1 MFRFFR
7 EARISTKLT
16 GTIATALA
24 GLCIMCAI
32 AVLAARTIESLGRE
46 LYVESSKASNAQM
59 GLAVAIERAIGAV
72 HSAPSELDL
81 ARLKAT
87 RARFNSLLDETRQIL
102 AQKAGSIADPAIR
115 QSADEIARKLA
126 IFSVEA
132 NKVFDLSASFDQ
144 PNAILTLTEKVAPV
158 EVAME
163 AALQQFRRAA
173 EQYDAGRVAGMHA
186 TTATVTWVVI
196 GLGGLIVVGLS
207 ALAYI
212 VVSRGVVRPINAVNR
227 GMIRLAE
234 GDTATEVPHLDR
246 SDEIGA
252 MAQAV
257 EVFKRNMIHAAQLA
271 DQQAAARTA
280 RGRRQEAMERHT
292 EEFGT
297 SVTGV
302 MATLTTSAAGMSH
315 AADAMARASD
325 AVRQEAETTS
335 GVAANSSRDLTAVA
349 AAVEELTSSFS
360 EIARQVTTASGAS
373 RQAVRRAEASQSTI
387 QGLTESTARI
397 GDVVRLISDIAGRT
411 NLLAL
416 NATIEAARAGEA
428 GKGFAVVAGEVKAL
442 ATQTAKATAEIA
454 GQIDKVRG
462 ATDATIAAMTEISD
476 MIGQMDSV
484 STAIASAVEEQS
496 ATAREIAANVQTVT
510 TATLRSTQAMGHVVV
525 VADRAGSA
533 SREVITGA
541 VNIRQEADTLR
552 TQVDQFLA
560 AVRDDSGD
568 RRRLERVDG
577 GNLTATLR
585 LPGQSAISVSVQDI
599 SSSAVALV
607 CTQTVSVGTDVSIEL
622 PDAGGEM
629 TGKVVRADG
638 GTLVI
643 GLGQDATT
651 QSHVDRA
658 IKGLAKIQRAA

>member
-1 MFRFFR
+1 MFSFFR

-24 GLCIMCAI
+24 GLCIMCTI
-32 AVLAARTIESLGRE
+32 AVLATRTIESLGRQ
-46 LYVESSKASNAQM
+46 LYVESSHASNAQM

-81 ARLKAT
+81 AQLKAT

-102 AQKAGSIADPAIR
+102 TQKAGSIDDPPIR
-115 QSADEIARKLA
+115 RSADEITQRLA
-126 IFSVEA
+126 VFSGEA
-132 NKVFDLSASFDQ
+132 SKVFDLSASFDQ
-144 PNAILTLTEKVAPV
+144 PNAILTLTEKVAPA
-158 EVAME
+158 ELAMQ
-163 AALQQFRRAA
+163 AALLQFHSAA
-173 EQYDAGRVAGMHA
+173 DQYDAAQVAAMHA

-234 GDTATEVPHLDR
+234 GDTATDVPHLDR

-257 EVFKRNMIHAAQLA
+257 EVFKRNMIRAEQLA

-280 RGRRQEAMERHT
+280 RSLRQEAMERHT

-297 SVTGV
+297 SVTVV

-325 AVRQEAETTS
+325 AVREEAETTS
-335 GVAANSSRDLTAVA
+335 GTAAKSSEDLTAVA

-360 EIARQVTTASGAS
+360 EISRQVTTASGVS
-373 RQAVRRAEASQSTI
+373 RQAVGRAEASQSTI

-462 ATDATIAAMTEISD
+462 ATDATIAAMTEIGG
-476 MIGQMDSV
+476 MIGEMDSV
-484 STAIASAVEEQS
+484 STAIAAAVEQQS
-496 ATAREIAANVQTVT
+496 ATAREIAANVQAVT
-510 TATLRSTQAMGHVVV
+510 TATVRSAQAMGHVVV
-525 VADRAGSA
+525 VADEAGSA
-533 SREVITGA
+533 SREVIAGA
-541 VNIRQEADTLR
+541 VDIGHESETLR
-552 TQVDQFLA
+552 TQVDRFLA

-568 RRRLERVDG
+568 RRRTARAAG
-577 GNLTATLR
+577 GNINVTLR
-585 LPGQSAISVSVQDI
+585 LPGQNTVSVAVQNI
-599 SSSAVALV
+599 SSDGIALV
-607 CTQTVSVGTDVSIEL
+607 CATRIPVGTAVSVEL
-622 PDAGGEM
+622 PEAGGAV
-629 TGKVVRADG
+629 TGKVSRAEG
-638 GTLVI
+638 GTLAI
-643 GLGQDATT
+643 AFHRDAEN
-651 QSHVDRA
+651 RA
-658 IKGLAKIQRAA
+658 RVERAVHALSETWLAA